1 MTGMVSTATQI
12 EQGAV
17 GLVTGAPG
25 TGKSRTA
32 CDLVRREFER
42 SGDLDRC
49 LVLAPSRVQAAR
61 LRAQV
66 DATLTGTHSEPL
78 VRTAS
83 SLAFAVLRHASALQG
98 AGAPR
103 LLTGPEQD
111 AVLRELLA
119 GHASGD
125 AADPGWPDDLR
136 GALGTAGFRAQLR
149 DLLMR
154 AVEHGVDADR
164 LARLGAEHERPEW
177 VAAARVMAEYDEV
190 TALSSPGAYDPAWIC
205 AAAAD
210 LLEGDEALHRRVAGR
225 LSLLVVDD
233 AQELSAS
240 AARLVAALH
249 SSTTGLTVVLIGD
262 GDAVVQGFRGADA
275 ARFVG
280 LGRQLAARTSRGAPV
295 EVTLRVGHRQPA
307 ALAAATARVAD
318 RIGVTSGT
326 GHRRPE
332 PASGQGSVEVVT
344 LHTAAQEAAYVAQCL
359 RRAHLLHR
367 LPWSEMAVIA
377 RSGSAQAAV
386 RRALQSAGVPL
397 QAARSTLP
405 LRQDPATRPLLLAY
419 AAVLGDPDP
428 GSHSGSGR
436 DPGTGPDPVLSAEQA
451 VELVT
456 SPLGRADPVLL
467 RRLRRALRG
476 TEHRPAENPVDPGES
491 QVPPTAEE
499 LLVAAVTDPVWSL
512 DPLVRDAPDLA
523 PAVRV
528 AAVLRAGRHVLADQ
542 SGAGRDA
549 HSLLWALWQASGLA
563 SWWERQ
569 SLAGGATGARAD
581 RHLDAV
587 MVLFGAAEDYVTRL
601 RRSDPRGFLEHVAA
615 QELASDSLVAGTSG
629 SDGVEVLTPFA
640 AAGREW
646 DLAAVTGV
654 QEGVWPDLRLR
665 DTLLGA
671 EALVEVV
678 RGRPVRGSAGVRAAH
693 AAVLADETRQFH
705 VAVSRARSRL
715 VVTAVASTDDQPSS
729 FLTLVDPAADLTA
742 AHQVPTAPTLRGLV
756 AALRRDV
763 VRAHTAGRPAER
775 DAGADLLELL
785 AGKGVPGS
793 GVTQWWD
800 AREPT
805 SEGPRVPDG
814 AVRVSPSKVQS
825 FSECA
830 LRWLL
835 TSHGG
840 DSRTVVSSAVGTLVH
855 SVVAE
860 APEADAASLKD
871 RLHERWSELRMPDS
885 WVSQRELSRAE
896 SMVEAFTTYRGVA
909 AREGRTLAAVE
920 LSGQA
925 RVGRALVAG
934 QVDRLEREADGSYL
948 VVDLK
953 TGSGKPSKDE
963 LPRHPQL
970 GAYQVALQAGAFA
983 EVTGPDAVPSGAAL
997 AQLGRAAVRT
1007 GVPQRQP
1014 ALPDD
1019 EDPTWAHALVERT
1032 AQGMAAASFSATV
1045 GDWCRTCPVTFSCPL
1060 QPEGD
1065 RR

>member
-1 MTGMVSTATQI
+1 MTGMVSTTAQI

-17 GLVTGAPG
+17 ALVTGAPG
-25 TGKSRTA
+25 TGKSTA
-32 CDLVRREFER
+32 ASDLVRREFER

-66 DATLTGTHSEPL
+66 DATLEGTHSEPL

-83 SLAFAVLRHASALQG
+83 SLAFAVLRHASALEG
-98 AGAPR
+98 ATAPR
-103 LLTGPEQD
+103 LLTGAEQD

-154 AVEHGVDADR
+154 AVELGIDADQ
-164 LARLGAEHERPEW
+164 LCRLGAQHERPEW
-177 VAAARVMAEYDEV
+177 VAAARVMEEYDQV

-205 AAAAD
+205 AAAAG
-210 LLEGDEALHRRVAGR
+210 LLETDETLHRRVAGR
-225 LSLLVVDD
+225 LRLLVVDD

-249 SSTTGLTVVLIGD
+249 SATAGLTVVLIGD
-262 GDAVVQGFRGADA
+262 GDAVVQGFRGADPG
-275 ARFVG
+275 RFVS
-280 LGRQLAARTSRGAPV
+280 LGRQLAARTPRGTPV
-295 EVTLRVGHRQPA
+295 EVTLRTGHRQPA
-307 ALAAATARVAD
+307 ALAAVTSRVAD

-332 PASGQGSVEVVT
+332 PAEGTGRVEVAT
-344 LHTAAQEAAYVAQCL
+344 LHTPAQEAAFVAQCL
-359 RRAHLLHR
+359 RRAHLLDAV
-367 LPWSEMAVIA
+367 PWSDMAVVA

-386 RRALQSAGVPL
+386 RRALQSAGVPV

-405 LRQDPATRPLLLAY
+405 LRQDPATRPLLMAY
-419 AAVLGDPDP
+419 AAVLGE
-428 GSHSGSGR
+428 GGAGR
-436 DPGTGPDPVLSAEQA
+436 DARAGREPVLSPDQA

-467 RRLRRALRG
+467 RRLRRALR
-476 TEHRPAENPVDPGES
+476 RAEQGPGAA
-491 QVPPTAEE
+491 QVPLTFEE
-499 LLVAAVTDPVWSL
+499 ALVAAVTDPMWSL

-528 AAVLRAGRHVLADQ
+528 AAVLRAGRHVLADE

-563 SWWERQ
+563 PFWERQ

-615 QELASDSLVAGTSG
+615 QELASDSLVARAGG
-629 SDGVEVLTPFA
+629 GDAVEVLTPFA

-646 DLAAVTGV
+646 GLVTVTGV

-671 EALVEVV
+671 QALVEVV
-678 RGRPVRGSAGVRAAH
+678 QERPVRGSAGVRAAH

-705 VAVSRARSRL
+705 VAVSRARHRL
-715 VVTAVASTDDQPSS
+715 LVTAVASTDEAPSS
-729 FLTLVDPAADLTA
+729 FLTLVDPDADLSV

-763 VRAHTAGRPAER
+763 VRAHAAGRPAER

-785 AGKGVPGS
+785 AREGVPAS
-793 GVTQWWD
+793 GVAEWWD

-805 SEGPRVPDG
+805 SDRPRVPDG
-814 AVRVSPSKVQS
+814 TVRVSPSKVQT
-825 FSECA
+825 FSECS

-835 TSHGG
+835 TSHGS
-840 DSRTVVSSAVGTLVH
+840 DSRTVVASAVGTLVH

-860 APEADAASLKD
+860 APQADGAALKG
-871 RLHERWSELRMPDS
+871 RLHDRWPELRMPDS
-885 WVSQRELSRAE
+885 WVSHRELTRAE
-896 SMVEAFTTYRGVA
+896 AMLDAFTAYRAGA
-909 AREGRTLAAVE
+909 AREGRTLVAVE

-925 RVGRALVAG
+925 QVGRAVVAG

-953 TGSGKPSKDE
+953 TGSGKPTKDE

-970 GAYQVALQAGAFA
+970 GAYQVALREGAFT
-983 EVTGPDAVPSGAAL
+983 EVTGPEAVPSGAAL
-997 AQLGRAAVRT
+997 AQLGKVAVRT

-1014 ALPDD
+1014 ALQDD
-1019 EDPTWAHALVERT
+1019 QDPTWAHSLLERT
-1032 AQGMAAASFSATV
+1032 AEGMAAASFTATA

-1065 RR
+1065 VR